1 MTQDDFLLD
10 QLEETQRHRTRRRR
24 DRRGQRRRLLSLA
37 LLGIAVLLLLGLP
50 SLICHTP
57 VGRNLLI
64 RAAAAE
70 GLEANADSVRIGWVT
85 PLRVTGLSL
94 RGDRGGS
101 EVTIDE
107 LTAGI
112 TVGDWIRS
120 GTDKL
125 GEVSLR
131 GLDVRTDIDH
141 DRFGLEEDFAAW
153 LAPSDATAFAGGPIR
168 LQDVTIRVRHRTDG
182 RQWRCGQASAEVTFD
197 RDGTHATYAGVLT
210 DPEGNAG
217 AVEGQVDF
225 ASTVDEPW
233 RVEVQGESLPLAF
246 VSLLR
251 ERFSEVTAGL
261 PREFSGDA
269 TGRVVLFQGRDG
281 AVEADLRGVEVR
293 NLAASDPS
301 WGDRSWNNRLATLEG
316 DLILGD
322 RIVGRR
328 LRASADFAAVTL
340 DGALARS
347 GRSPGLI
354 ESPTS
359 WLESLRG
366 TATAQI
372 DLAAFDAAMPGLIPL
387 RDGVE
392 LVSGELTARVETDG
406 EGEHRES
413 RLAVRSDT
421 IRARA
426 RGRAVAIEP
435 VDVTATVRTDL
446 GKITAE
452 AFRWSSSFASA
463 VGHGN
468 PKSGAADVEV
478 NFGRLAAMLRPLI
491 DVSEAD
497 LGGTIQGNV
506 RWSVGDENRW
516 ELAGEGT
523 ADDLRIA
530 LGEGRTLRRPK
541 LTGSV
546 NASGRW
552 AGDSLAELGS
562 VDLRIGGSGLEA
574 RTRLARPIRNPSFS
588 NPIPL
593 RLTAEGRL
601 EELAD
606 AARPWLPTD
615 LQEARGG
622 FSLQGEGEISSATTR
637 LRSLDAVLHEPNVV
651 YQERGFAQPE
661 VTLHFEGDV
670 AYPAGDAIIRQLT
683 VAGDAVSGAAQGR
696 VSRESVDLEVAWRA
710 KLERLQSS
718 LGTRVAARPAL
729 ASRPA
734 PTSRPAPSIRTVS
747 YRPEGSAADD
757 RWWLLGDCD
766 GNVRLRGDADSLE
779 VETHAVAQNL
789 RLLQPASAAAAPV
802 AGPRIPTSR
811 SGAGTDPRVVWAEP
825 HITVEGGLRYDP
837 VDGTLHTDSLQLLGD
852 WFATTLRGGTG
863 RGDGGEE
870 LQLQGRASVK
880 TDKVADR
887 LSGLAGTRI
896 EAIGVHDTDLR
907 LRATRGD
914 DGNFGFAIDSTLGW
928 EAVQVAGVRLG
939 ETTIPIRM
947 TETSVSVAPAAVVP
961 VDQGSLRLG
970 GQVHYR
976 PGPLWLQ
983 VRPGRIADSV
993 RLTPEMTNRW
1003 LKFIAP
1009 LAADATRID
1018 GTFSATLDEAIVV
1031 FDQPERSRVSGRL
1044 EIDGVEMASG
1054 PLTDRIIAGVE
1065 QIRAFRSLP
1074 NFNPSGPATR
1084 KLVSLPPQT
1093 VEFAVAD
1100 NVVHHQRLRLEI
1112 DRAEVVTSGSV
1123 SLDGDLN
1130 VFAQVPL
1137 DPRWLGKDLEFLAG
1151 ESITLPIRGTFE
1163 RPTLDASAVGDLAV
1177 RVGSRAAQDATDR
1190 FLQDQIDRGQK
1201 QINRGIEKGFER
1213 LGLDKIFGN

>member
-10 QLEETQRHRTRRRR
+10 QLDETQRQRTRRRR
-24 DRRGQRRRLLSLA
+24 DQRGRRRRLLSLA
-37 LLGIAVLLLLGLP
+37 LIGLALLFLLGLP

-64 RAAAAE
+64 RAAASE
-70 GLEANADSVRIGWVT
+70 GFEADAGSVRIGWVT

-94 RGDRGGS
+94 RGDHAGS
-101 EVTIDE
+101 EITIDE
-107 LTAGI
+107 LSAGI

-120 GTDKL
+120 GTGKL
-125 GEVSLR
+125 GAVSLR
-131 GLDVRTDIDH
+131 GLEIRTDIDG
-141 DRFGLEEDFAAW
+141 DRLGLEEDLAAW
-153 LAPSDATAFAGGPIR
+153 FAPSDGTAFAGGPVR
-168 LQDVTIRVRHRTDG
+168 LQDVTIRVRHRADS
-182 RQWRCGQASAEVTFD
+182 REWRCGQASAEVTFD

-210 DPEGNAG
+210 DPGGNAG
-217 AVEGQVDF
+217 GVEGQVDV
-225 ASTVDEPW
+225 ASSAADPW
-233 RVEVQGESLPLAF
+233 RVEVRGESLPLAF

-269 TGRVVLFQGRDG
+269 TGSVVLFQGRDG
-281 AVEADLRGVEVR
+281 AVEADLRGVEIR

-301 WGDRSWNNRLATLEG
+301 WGDRSWNNRLATLDG

-322 RIVGRR
+322 RIVGRK

-340 DGALARS
+340 DGAVARS

-354 ESPTS
+354 KSPTS

-366 TATAQI
+366 TATARV

-387 RDGVE
+387 REGVE

-413 RLAVRSDT
+413 RLAIRSDT
-421 IRARA
+421 IRGRA
-426 RGRAVAIEP
+426 RGRGVAIEP
-435 VDVTATVRTDL
+435 VDVTATVRTDR

-452 AFRWSSSFASA
+452 AFRWSSSFATA
-463 VGHGN
+463 VGHGDR
-468 PKSGAADVEV
+468 KSGAADVEV
-478 NFGRLAAMLRPLI
+478 NFGRLAAMLRPLVE
-491 DVSEAD
+491 VSEAD
-497 LGGTIQGNV
+497 LGGTIKGNV
-506 RWSVGDENRW
+506 RWSVGDGNRW

-530 LGEGRTLRRPK
+530 LGEGHTLRRPK

-546 NASGRW
+546 NAGGRW
-552 AGDSLAELGS
+552 AGDSLAELS
-562 VDLRIGGSGLEA
+562 SADLRIGGSGLEA
-574 RTRLARPIRNPSFS
+574 RARLARPIRDPSPA

-593 RLTAEGRL
+593 RLVAEGRL

-606 AARPWLPTD
+606 AARPWLPAD
-615 LQEARGG
+615 LQQARGG
-622 FSLQGEGEISSATTR
+622 FSLQGEAEISSSTAR
-637 LRSLDAVLHEPNVV
+637 LLSLDAVLHEPNLV
-651 YQERGFAQPE
+651 YRQRGFAQPE
-661 VTLHFEGDV
+661 ITLHFEGD
-670 AYPAGDAIIRQLT
+670 AGYPTRDVVIRKLT

-718 LGTRVAARPAL
+718 LGKRVADRPA
-729 ASRPA
+729 A
-734 PTSRPAPSIRTVS
+734 SIRRVS
-747 YRPEGSAADD
+747 YRPEGPADDD

-766 GNVRLRGDADSLE
+766 GNVRLRGDADLLE
-779 VETHAVAQNL
+779 IETHAVAQKL

-802 AGPRIPTSR
+802 AGPQVPREQPRT
-811 SGAGTDPRVVWAEP
+811 TPDPRVVWSEP

-837 VDGTLHTDSLQLLGD
+837 TGGTLRTDSLQVLGD
-852 WFATTLRGGTG
+852 WFATTLQGGTG
-863 RGDGGEE
+863 RGDGGDE

-880 TDKVADR
+880 TEVVADR

-896 EAIGVHDTDLR
+896 EASGVHDTELR
-907 LRATRGD
+907 IRATRGAEGD
-914 DGNFGFAIDSTLGW
+914 VGFEIDSTLGW
-928 EAVQVAGVRLG
+928 ETARVAGVRLG
-939 ETTIPIRM
+939 ETTIPVRM
-947 TETSVSVAPAAVVP
+947 TETSVRVAPAAVVP
-961 VDQGSLRLG
+961 VDRGSLHLG

-983 VRPGRIADSV
+983 VRPGRVADSV

-1009 LAADATRID
+1009 LAADATRIE

-1031 FDQPERSRVSGRL
+1031 FDRPERSRVSGRL
-1044 EIDGVEMASG
+1044 EIDGVEMAAG

-1084 KLVSLPPQT
+1084 KLVSLPPQS

-1100 NVVHHQRLRLEI
+1100 NVVHHQRLRIEI
-1112 DRAEVVTSGSV
+1112 DRAEVITSGNV

-1130 VFAQVPL
+1130 LFAQVPL

-1151 ESITLPIRGTFE
+1151 ESVTLPIRGTFE

-1177 RVGSRAAQDATDR
+1177 RLGARAAQDATDR